1 MDIVADLQ
9 SAFLVL
15 IAGFVIFRVIVR
27 RDYRRRGRLTLLDSA
42 LEWLAILFWVYWTS
56 VRLPAHWPA
65 VRVTPIVAAVGWVL
79 FVGGLLA
86 MFASFFRLGVG
97 RSHGLK
103 VDGLR
108 QSGPYRLTRNPQCV
122 AFGVAMIGHT
132 MLWPSWPAVGSLVL
146 LAPLLHMM
154 VLTEEEHLR
163 EVFGEEYE
171 RYCARVPR
179 YVGISRGVQPSH
191 AA

>member
-15 IAGFVIFRVIVR
+15 VAGFVIFRVIVR
-27 RDYRRRGRLTLLDSA
+27 RDYRRRGRLTLLSSA
-42 LEWLAILFWVYWTS
+42 LEWLAILLWVYWAY
-56 VRLPAHWPA
+56 VRLPAAWPA
-65 VRVTPIVAAVGWVL
+65 VRVAQVVAVVGWVL
-79 FVGGLLA
+79 FAGGLLA
-86 MFASFFRLGVG
+86 TFASFFRLGVG

-132 MLWPSWPAVGSLVL
+132 MLWPSWQMVGSLVL
-146 LAPLLHMM
+146 LAAVFHMM
-154 VLTEEEHLR
+154 VLTEEEHLL

-171 RYCARVPR
+171 RYRARVPR
-179 YVGISRGVQPSH
+179 YVGISRGAQPSR